1 MLAQKSPARVKSRR
15 CIYSL
20 ICWSPALA
28 RFARESRKNRNS
40 LSLSKKSY
48 LDLGFAVV
56 VAAATVGG
64 VSGGAF
70 NPAVSMLSVV
80 AGKSATI
87 AVYWAGPA
95 LGAVLGLAI
104 FKAAYKGESKKK
116 SKRKTR

>member
-1 MLAQKSPARVKSRR
+1 MAPSLQQKLFVEFVGTALLCFTVSCLPKVRPASVIRRGGAPRLLTAISFSPEN
-15 CIYSL
+15 C
-20 ICWSPALA
+20 
-28 RFARESRKNRNS
+28 S
-40 LSLSKKSY
+40 LSAHRPS
-48 LDLGFAVV
+48 
-56 VAAATVGG
+56 
-64 VSGGAF
+64 
-70 NPAVSMLSVV
+70 SMLSVV

>member
-1 MLAQKSPARVKSRR
+1 MHEKAGKIETVLASA
-15 CIYSL
+15 
-20 ICWSPALA
+20 
-28 RFARESRKNRNS
+28 
-40 LSLSKKSY
+40 KKAIATVDDTKDNDY
-48 LDLGFAVV
+48 FGIAIGFAVV

-95 LGAVLGLAI
+95 LGAVLGTGL
-104 FKAAYKGESKKK
+104 FKAAHKGESKKK

>member
-1 MLAQKSPARVKSRR
+1 MAPSLQQKLFVEFVGT
-15 CIYSL
+15 
-20 ICWSPALA
+20 ALLC
-28 RFARESRKNRNS
+28 FTVSCLPK
-40 LSLSKKSY
+40 
-48 LDLGFAVV
+48 
-56 VAAATVGG
+56 VAEDMVGITVGG
-64 VSGGAF
+64 VLMLLVYAGGPQSGGHY
-70 NPAVSMLSVV
+70 NPAVTLAVLLSVV

>member
-1 MLAQKSPARVKSRR
+1 MLKRVVASIHSFAGRPR
-15 CIYSL
+15 SL
-20 ICWSPALA
+20 TLHEKAGKYTKDNDYFGVAI
-28 RFARESRKNRNS
+28 
-40 LSLSKKSY
+40 
-48 LDLGFAVV
+48 GFAVV

-95 LGAVLGLAI
+95 LGAVIGTGL

>member
-1 MLAQKSPARVKSRR
+1 M
-15 CIYSL
+15 
-20 ICWSPALA
+20 
-28 RFARESRKNRNS
+28 RKNRPRASNASLHLFTHLPVARARSLCTRKPENS
-40 LSLSKKSY
+40 KQSETQQKSCVAI
-48 LDLGFAVV
+48 GFAVV

-64 VSGGAF
+64 VSRGAF

-80 AGKSATI
+80 AGKAATI

-95 LGAVLGLAI
+95 LGAVLGTGL

>member
-1 MLAQKSPARVKSRR
+1 MR
-15 CIYSL
+15 
-20 ICWSPALA
+20 WT
-28 RFARESRKNRNS
+28 
-40 LSLSKKSY
+40 
-48 LDLGFAVV
+48 
-56 VAAATVGG
+56 AT
-64 VSGGAF
+64 A
-70 NPAVSMLSVV
+70 MLSVV

>member
-1 MLAQKSPARVKSRR
+1 MLSVATVDDTKDNDYFGVA
-15 CIYSL
+15 I
-20 ICWSPALA
+20 
-28 RFARESRKNRNS
+28 
-40 LSLSKKSY
+40 
-48 LDLGFAVV
+48 GFAVV

-87 AVYWAGPA
+87 AVYWLGPA
-95 LGAVLGLAI
+95 LGAVLGTGL
-104 FKAAYKGESKKK
+104 FKTAYKGESKKK